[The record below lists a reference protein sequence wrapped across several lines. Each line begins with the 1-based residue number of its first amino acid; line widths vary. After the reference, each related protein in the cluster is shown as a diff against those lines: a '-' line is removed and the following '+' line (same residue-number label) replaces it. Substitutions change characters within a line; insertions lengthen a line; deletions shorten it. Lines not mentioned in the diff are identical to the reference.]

1 MTDSDNKLVQATD
14 ALIGLYRSID
24 RATLDLPV
32 ISLMPF
38 LKNIV
43 AIIKFGFLLLFGII
57 LIIPVNFVI
66 LLRNI
71 FPGHW
76 RYRPFFLKQIYYCVV
91 WLWRGEVPT
100 FPFVFVRPLLT
111 AYMKGH
117 FERRLRRLRLELL
130 DSEVSDVN
138 RSAVLGRID
147 VALERWKA
155 PRIATIVYTIVV
167 PAIISLPTWYKQ
179 FTEFLSS
186 LEIQLPTHLVV
197 KFITDNLPTDSLFWV
212 GVAATYL
219 LAIPITSFLAKR
231 GLFVGNKPD
240 RICFPGDEAG
250 PGVYY
255 SKEREILSS
264 VGLRV
269 REAPIDFWLLGI
281 VWLIGLLM
289 LPLLWGHMEA
299 NLRSQLENL
308 HLEKEMVDRQIRL
321 QIITQVVVQ
330 VLSLCAFSIALF
342 RRRRTDRW

>member
-117 FERRLRRLRLELL
+117 F
-130 DSEVSDVN
+130 
-138 RSAVLGRID
+138 
-147 VALERWKA
+147 
-155 PRIATIVYTIVV
+155 
-167 PAIISLPTWYKQ
+167 
-179 FTEFLSS
+179 
-186 LEIQLPTHLVV
+186 
-197 KFITDNLPTDSLFWV
+197 
-212 GVAATYL
+212 
-219 LAIPITSFLAKR
+219 
-231 GLFVGNKPD
+231 
-240 RICFPGDEAG
+240 
-250 PGVYY
+250 
-255 SKEREILSS
+255 
-264 VGLRV
+264 
-269 REAPIDFWLLGI
+269 
-281 VWLIGLLM
+281 
-289 LPLLWGHMEA
+289 
-299 NLRSQLENL
+299 
-308 HLEKEMVDRQIRL
+308 
-321 QIITQVVVQ
+321 
-330 VLSLCAFSIALF
+330 
-342 RRRRTDRW
+342 